1 MVACFL
7 AGARSVH
14 IVLGVVDVEM
24 PGWRDQ
30 ARILDDGL
38 QPERHFG
45 RFRRRVLD
53 HLGLVE
59 TDAPP
64 VE

>member
-7 AGARSVH
+7 VGARSVH

-30 ARILDDGL
+30 ARILDHGL
-38 QPERHFG
+38 E
-45 RFRRRVLD
+45 LE
-53 HLGLVE
+53 GLVVH
-59 TDAPP
+59 DHQRALL
-64 VE
+64 VLG